1 MSEVRE
7 WLEAIGLV
15 QYADAFEANDIDI
28 DLLGQVDD
36 QMLKDIG
43 VSSAGHRLRIRNAI
57 AKLSPASP
65 LAKNEKATSAATEP
79 KTQNTAERRQVTV
92 MFSDL
97 VGSTALSARMD
108 PEDLLEVISAYQK
121 CVAQVVERFGGF
133 VAKLSA
139 GPRGRR
145 REGSPGGAGVD
156 PSSGWAEDRFSTA
169 NPRGDCHRVGRGR

>member
-57 AKLSPASP
+57 AKLSPAARSRRTRTLRALQRSP
-65 LAKNEKATSAATEP
+65 KHKTPLSAA
-79 KTQNTAERRQVTV
+79 KSR
-92 MFSDL
+92 
-97 VGSTALSARMD
+97 
-108 PEDLLEVISAYQK
+108 
-121 CVAQVVERFGGF
+121 
-133 VAKLSA
+133 
-139 GPRGRR
+139 
-145 REGSPGGAGVD
+145 
-156 PSSGWAEDRFSTA
+156 
-169 NPRGDCHRVGRGR
+169 

>member
-1 MSEVRE
+1 MSKVGE

-15 QYADAFEANDIDI
+15 QYADAFEPNDIDI

-57 AKLSPASP
+57 ARLSPASP
-65 LAKNEKATSAATEP
+65 LAKNENATITATEP
-79 KTQNTAERRQVTV
+79 KTQDVAERRQVTV

-108 PEDLLEVISAYQK
+108 PEDLREVISAYQK
-121 CVAQVVERFGGF
+121 CVAEIVRSLDGF
-133 VAKLSA
+133 VAKYMGESLYA
-139 GPRGRR
+139 VTRPHR
-145 REGSPGGAGVD
+145 GSPG
-156 PSSGWAEDRFSTA
+156 
-169 NPRGDCHRVGRGR
+169 